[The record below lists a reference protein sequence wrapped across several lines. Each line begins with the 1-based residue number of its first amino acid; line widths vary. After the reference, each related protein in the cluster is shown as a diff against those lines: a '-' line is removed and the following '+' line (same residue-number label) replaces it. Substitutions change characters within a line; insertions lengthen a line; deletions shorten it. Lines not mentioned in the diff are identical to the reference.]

1 MRVVTVKLPEVYV
14 EVLDELIK
22 LGRYGSRSEA
32 IREALREFFRR
43 ELKLRLNR
51 RDLHEE
57 VKRVKI
63 A

>member
-32 IREALREFFRR
+32 IREALRDFFRR

-51 RDLHEE
+51 NDLHEG